1 MSKICGYSCEHN
13 KSGVCQIS
21 VCDKK
26 PIMSDKAEV
35 QTFTRYIDTTITE
48 LQQENKQLKEQLLV
62 TQTNEETFRLE
73 MEDITKILGLDEYTI
88 FDDVKAYAK
97 SLKDNMFEKE
107 QLNSLVNSCQE
118 EIRQLKKQLEV
129 GEEQYNDL
137 VEEKEKLDAENQ
149 VLKDYKNVA
158 LTYMKNYLK
167 MELNYRNKDVAEH
180 FKMVIDMLNRGN
192 KHDNL
197 VDITDCDTQQ
207 KEFIEYMNKTIEEL
221 ECDDVD
227 DEEMKGYLIQR
238 IDTFKE
244 ILQKYK
250 EIIGS
255 DINVG
260 SKGDKE

>member
-1 MSKICGYSCEHN
+1 MENNIKLMVIYGDLVMNREDYF
-13 KSGVCQIS
+13 KYYIQG
-21 VCDKK
+21 
-26 PIMSDKAEV
+26 SDHYLIPK
-35 QTFTRYIDTTITE
+35 D
-48 LQQENKQLKEQLLV
+48 
-62 TQTNEETFRLE
+62 
-73 MEDITKILGLDEYTI
+73 I
-88 FDDVKAYAK
+88 FDELFNEMSNWREEAK
-97 SLKDNMFEKE
+97 E
-107 QLNSLVNSCQE
+107 
-118 EIRQLKKQLEV
+118 LKKQLEV

-221 ECDDVD
+221 ESDNVD

-244 ILQKYK
+244 ILSKYK
-250 EIIGS
+250 EIIGIS
-255 DINVG
+255 DENNMEK
-260 SKGDKE
+260 SK